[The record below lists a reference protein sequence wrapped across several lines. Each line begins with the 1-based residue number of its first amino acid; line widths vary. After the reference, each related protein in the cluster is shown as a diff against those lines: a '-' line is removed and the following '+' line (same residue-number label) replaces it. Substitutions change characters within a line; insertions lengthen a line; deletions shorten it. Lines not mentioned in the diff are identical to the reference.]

1 MRGVTFL
8 CSGPKA
14 LPSPVER
21 AFQLAQTGE
30 YENFTQ
36 VKKALRREFNVER
49 ELVGRSLSTD
59 ITRICR
65 EVRAARTL
73 EV

>member
-1 MRGVTFL
+1 M
-8 CSGPKA
+8 
-14 LPSPVER
+14 SPVER
-21 AFQLAQTGE
+21 AFQLAQSGN

-49 ELVGRSLSTD
+49 ELIGRSLSSE

-65 EVRAARTL
+65 GVRASRVQESLTAPSQACS
-73 EV
+73 

>member
-1 MRGVTFL
+1 MQ
-8 CSGPKA
+8 
-14 LPSPVER
+14 PSPVER

-49 ELVGRSLSTD
+49 ELIGRSLSSE

-65 EVRAARTL
+65 DVRGRNPKQ
-73 EV
+73 V

>member
-1 MRGVTFL
+1 
-8 CSGPKA
+8 

-21 AFQLAQTGE
+21 AFQLAQSGD

-49 ELVGRSLSTD
+49 ELVGRSLSSE

-65 EVRAARTL
+65 EMRARNTVA
-73 EV
+73 V

>member
-1 MRGVTFL
+1 M
-8 CSGPKA
+8 PN
-14 LPSPVER
+14 SPVER
-21 AFQLAQTGE
+21 AFQLAHTGA

-49 ELVGRSLSTD
+49 ELVGRSLSSD

-65 EVRAARTL
+65 EARSRNPE

>member
-1 MRGVTFL
+1 M
-8 CSGPKA
+8 PN
-14 LPSPVER
+14 SPVER
-21 AFQLAQTGE
+21 AFQLAQTGA

-36 VKKALRREFNVER
+36 IKKALRREFNVER

-65 EVRAARTL
+65 EARSRNPQ
-73 EV
+73 EA

>member
-1 MRGVTFL
+1 MY
-8 CSGPKA
+8 CWNDA
-14 LPSPVER
+14 LSFSPVER
-21 AFQLAQTGE
+21 AFQLAQTGD

-49 ELVGRSLSTD
+49 ELVGRSLSSE

-65 EVRAARTL
+65 EKRGQGANEA
-73 EV
+73 

>member
-1 MRGVTFL
+1 LT
-8 CSGPKA
+8 A
-14 LPSPVER
+14 SPVER

-36 VKKALRREFNVER
+36 VKKMLRREFNVER
-49 ELVGRSLSTD
+49 ELVGRSLSAD

-65 EVRAARTL
+65 EARTKKA
-73 EV
+73 E

>member
-1 MRGVTFL
+1 MTI
-8 CSGPKA
+8 
-14 LPSPVER
+14 SPVER
-21 AFQLAQTGE
+21 AFQLAQTGQ

-49 ELVGRSLSTD
+49 ELVGRSLSAD

-65 EVRAARTL
+65 ETRAKNSA
-73 EV
+73 

>member
-1 MRGVTFL
+1 MHV
-8 CSGPKA
+8 
-14 LPSPVER
+14 SPIER
-21 AFQLAQTGE
+21 AFQLARTGE

-49 ELVGRSLSTD
+49 ELVGRSLSAD

-65 EVRAARTL
+65 EVRAAKA
-73 EV
+73 E

>member
-1 MRGVTFL
+1 M
-8 CSGPKA
+8 SA
-14 LPSPVER
+14 SPVER
-21 AFQLAQTGE
+21 AFQLAQTGD

-49 ELVGRSLSTD
+49 ELVGRSLSSD

-65 EVRAARTL
+65 EVRTKPA
-73 EV
+73 EQV

>member
-1 MRGVTFL
+1 MTV
-8 CSGPKA
+8 
-14 LPSPVER
+14 SPVER
-21 AFQLAQTGE
+21 AFQLAQTGD

-49 ELVGRSLSTD
+49 ELVGRSLSAD

-65 EVRAARTL
+65 EVRAAKA
-73 EV
+73 E

>member
-1 MRGVTFL
+1 MPL
-8 CSGPKA
+8 
-14 LPSPVER
+14 SPVER
-21 AFQLAQTGE
+21 AFHLAQTGD

-49 ELVGRSLSTD
+49 ELVGRSLSSD

-65 EVRAARTL
+65 EKRLKPGEQV
-73 EV
+73 

>member
-1 MRGVTFL
+1 M
-8 CSGPKA
+8 PA
-14 LPSPVER
+14 SPVER
-21 AFQLAQTGE
+21 AFQLAQTGA

-49 ELVGRSLSTD
+49 ELVGRSLSSD

-65 EVRAARTL
+65 EMRAGNASQA
-73 EV
+73 

>member
-1 MRGVTFL
+1 M
-8 CSGPKA
+8 
-14 LPSPVER
+14 PSPVER
-21 AFQLAQTGE
+21 AFQLAQSGD

-49 ELVGRSLSTD
+49 ELVGRSLSSD

-65 EVRAARTL
+65 EARARSGEA
-73 EV
+73 V